1 MVLVWIDLRRP
12 LCARLANRDS
22 GRVPGGDADADCGQ
36 DGLRGLLAVPG
47 GEEES
52 RVPDSAV
59 ERLLNHSTRLWEGLQ
74 NSRQSETPSAD
85 SATAKSPQRQGL
97 GKQGNQRHPQS
108 CRNSPRKRRMDLEMG
123 LTRRVDVAM
132 VPPLFHPY
140 LQ

>member
-1 MVLVWIDLRRP
+1 MVLVWLELTAPAVRTVSEP
-12 LCARLANRDS
+12 DS

-52 RVPDSAV
+52 RAPDSAV

-85 SATAKSPQRQGL
+85 SAKAKSPQRQGL

-108 CRNSPRKRRMDLEMG
+108 CRNSPRFWSR
-123 LTRRVDVAM
+123 
-132 VPPLFHPY
+132 
-140 LQ
+140 